1 MERSARM
8 GPLRSRRLTT
18 SPWVPDGAP
27 RTVAPPGRHEP
38 HDASELGRNPAP
50 LGGRTTGLSVSAGMN
65 DSLIPREQFLDSPFG
80 EAMFLGRNTSYNA
93 SNGAPPLVGSSETN
107 YLTPFGGTNLMID
120 LGAYWQNRAI
130 APGSE
135 GNLTGSTE
143 SGTSEYLNG
152 DPNTPNTLEVQV
164 MAAPSVSSNNTGG
177 LPSNPALYA
186 TVGDTSALQ
195 SIVTLNI
202 TNTTGLDL
210 LLAGLM
216 DNTTGG
222 PYGVNGT
229 FQSVTTEVGSLGLSV
244 VVVGAIPNAVVASEG
259 LYGPPSNNYHPPTG
273 GFWGTFWNAV
283 SAVVTNPLGTVLSL
297 VDTVWN
303 AGTAAFTYLNH
314 LAHEAVAIGAEI
326 VARTAATIVHV
337 GQLIESAL
345 STLLSFIWTEIS
357 SLFTRAIQ
365 GLTSA
370 FNSGLRN
377 WMSLLYSAG
386 NHTVLAYEGVD
397 APANTAAAAEL
408 IGQALVVPLAL
419 AIAAGVAID
428 VLLGVTIPF
437 DIGPSTV
444 ASFLIPIVIGL
455 LASKLQGAGGSGWP
469 GMILSFM
476 EGGVESTIMGI
487 SSAAEWLFNRTQ
499 NMSSSAASD
508 TIAPN
513 FSPPG
518 DAWALSAAIVG
529 GSGTGSGLRIFSLL
543 DDALPAVI
551 TPEAPAPQQAT
562 AAADAGAAVVYAIIG
577 LSLVL
582 IEYVVSL
589 IAPQSGP
596 LAAVAFVAEMIMGI
610 FGAVFASVAALC
622 ALEGQR
628 DPAVRTITGALGWV
642 GVGLSLGAT
651 GAGLYDVYNLGTHP
665 P

>member
-210 LLAGLM
+210 LLAGLL

-222 PYGVNGT
+222 PYGLNGT
-229 FQSVTTEVGSLGLSV
+229 FQSVTGVVGTLGLPG

-259 LYGPPSNNYHPPTG
+259 LYGPPSNNYQPTTG

-283 SAVVTNPLGTVLSL
+283 SAVVTNPLGAVLSL

-303 AGTAAFTYLNH
+303 AGTAALTYLNR
-314 LAHEAVAIGAEI
+314 LTHEAAALGAEV
-326 VARTAATIVHV
+326 VARTAAAIVQV
-337 GQLIESAL
+337 GQLVESELNRLLQYLIQLATTALETITRPIVGAFTAYASSVNSTFARAESGVAANGTLPSKDANAVWTAL
-345 STLLSFIWTEIS
+345 SGPLFLTALGLGVVVATVLTVVSTIDLGPSFVADLLIGLLVG
-357 SLFTRAIQ
+357 SLAGLAIQ
-365 GLTSA
+365 ALTSSVTSA
-370 FNSGLRN
+370 FSSFTADSVYAVESFFNG
-377 WMSLLYSAG
+377 
-386 NHTVLAYEGVD
+386 TVD
-397 APANTAAAAEL
+397 AQRPA
-408 IGQALVVPLAL
+408 
-419 AIAAGVAID
+419 
-428 VLLGVTIPF
+428 LGGFSPDT
-437 DIGPSTV
+437 
-444 ASFLIPIVIGL
+444 
-455 LASKLQGAGGSGWP
+455 GGSGSNQPAWTTVALLVASLVEFKIAFP
-469 GMILSFM
+469 IDLFELVQTANGPV
-476 EGGVESTIMGI
+476 GVFAFNALAFALNLAGI
-487 SSAAEWLFNRTQ
+487 ALI
-499 NMSSSAASD
+499 
-508 TIAPN
+508 IAKLTLPVLPLLIAGCC
-513 FSPPG
+513 FG
-518 DAWALSAAIVG
+518 VLGEVKTLYALSSKETLPSLKPVLTVNLVLQSFDLA
-529 GSGTGSGLRIFSLL
+529 GSGYELSQ
-543 DDALPAVI
+543 AL
-551 TPEAPAPQQAT
+551 
-562 AAADAGAAVVYAIIG
+562 
-577 LSLVL
+577 
-582 IEYVVSL
+582 
-589 IAPQSGP
+589 
-596 LAAVAFVAEMIMGI
+596 
-610 FGAVFASVAALC
+610 
-622 ALEGQR
+622 
-628 DPAVRTITGALGWV
+628 
-642 GVGLSLGAT
+642 
-651 GAGLYDVYNLGTHP
+651 
-665 P
+665 